1 MPRKAATNE
10 NPKDTGSEHQRP
22 GVYARG
28 ADTVDTI
35 IKAAL
40 RVIIDEGATA
50 FSIRRIGAEC
60 GLKVGN
66 VSYHFPRK
74 ELLVKVMLD
83 DMMESYQT
91 KLDDD
96 VRLADISAEERLR
109 RVILMCLEDICSKRT
124 TRLFTELWSLANQSA
139 FIAERIE
146 AFYSDVHVQIGE
158 QIRVLNPALED
169 EEVHTLAL
177 FISASMEG
185 TTPFLG
191 YEKPWR
197 AKMPQIM
204 ALSVETFIHLA
215 KTLKPGD
222 IAEMTKA
229 IDF

>member
-1 MPRKAATNE
+1 MPKNE
-10 NPKDTGSEHQRP
+10 TTTEHQRP

-40 RVIIDEGATA
+40 RVIIEEGAAA

-83 DMMESYQT
+83 DMMEGYQA

-96 VRLADISAEERLR
+96 VRNVDISSEERLR
-109 RVILMCLEDICSKRT
+109 RVIVMCLEDICSKRT

-146 AFYSDVHVQIGE
+146 AFYGVAHSQIGE
-158 QIRVLNPALED
+158 QIRALNPDLDDD
-169 EEVHTLAL
+169 EIHSLAL
-177 FISASMEG
+177 FFSTSMEG

-204 ALSVETFIHLA
+204 ALSIESFIHLA
-215 KTLKPGD
+215 KTLKHGD
-222 IAEMTKA
+222 IARLTNE
-229 IDF
+229 IE

>member
-1 MPRKAATNE
+1 MNEQTN
-10 NPKDTGSEHQRP
+10 DDSHDHQRP

-40 RVIIDEGATA
+40 RVIIDEGSSA

-83 DMMESYQT
+83 DLMEGYQA
-91 KLDDD
+91 KLDDELRD
-96 VRLADISAEERLR
+96 ADISEEERMR
-109 RVILMCLEDICSKRT
+109 RVIIMCLEDICSKRT
-124 TRLFTELWSLANQSA
+124 TRLFTELWALGNQSQ

-158 QIRVLNPALED
+158 QIQRLNSDLD
-169 EEVHTLAL
+169 NEEVKALAL
-177 FISASMEG
+177 FISASLEG

-191 YEKPWR
+191 YDKPWR
-197 AKMPQIM
+197 NKMPQIM
-204 ALSVETFIHLA
+204 ALSVESYIHLA
-215 KTLKPGD
+215 KTLKHGD
-222 IAEMTKA
+222 IARLTKD
-229 IDF
+229 IDFT

>member
-1 MPRKAATNE
+1 MAAKE
-10 NPKDTGSEHQRP
+10 RPEEHQRP

-40 RVIIDEGATA
+40 RVIIDEGASA

-83 DMMESYQT
+83 DMMEGYQA
-91 KLDDD
+91 KLDAD
-96 VRLADISAEERLR
+96 VRNVDISNEERLR
-109 RVILMCLEDICSKRT
+109 RVIVMCLEDICGKRT
-124 TRLFTELWSLANQSA
+124 TRLFTELWSLANQNA

-146 AFYSDVHVQIGE
+146 AFYGEVHEQIGE
-158 QIRVLNPALED
+158 QISALNPALD
-169 EEVHTLAL
+169 ADEVHTLAL
-177 FISASMEG
+177 FFSTSMEG
-185 TTPFLG
+185 TTPFAG

-197 AKMPQIM
+197 AKMPQII
-204 ALSVETFIHLA
+204 ALSIESFIHLA
-215 KTLKPGD
+215 KTLKHGE
-222 IAEMTKA
+222 IAQLTKTVE
-229 IDF
+229 